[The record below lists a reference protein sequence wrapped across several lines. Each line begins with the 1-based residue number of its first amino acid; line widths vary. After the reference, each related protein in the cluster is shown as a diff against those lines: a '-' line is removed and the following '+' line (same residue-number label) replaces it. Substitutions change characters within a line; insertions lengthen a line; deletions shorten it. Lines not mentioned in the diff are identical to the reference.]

1 MEFFEVLNN
10 RRSIR
15 QYENYEV
22 SSDTLKLLIESAQ
35 KAPSWKNSQVSR
47 YYAVNTSEKLEEV
60 KEFLPEFNQNNTLNA
75 GAYIIST
82 VENGRSGFTREGDF
96 ASHLKDGFQYF
107 DNGLQVENLCLSAQN
122 LGLGTLIMGLYDE
135 QKIREYFNIPE
146 SQIIVCVISVGKPAI
161 NPAMPTRKNIDEIL
175 TIIK

>member
-15 QYENYEV
+15 NYENRPISTDIV
-22 SSDTLKLLIESAQ
+22 RALVESAQ

-47 YYAVNTSEKLEEV
+47 YYAVNTPEKIEQFR
-60 KEFLPEFNQNNTLNA
+60 EFLPEFNKNNSSGA
-75 GAYIIST
+75 GAYIVST
-82 VENGRSGFTREGDF
+82 VEDKISGFKADGSF

-107 DNGLQVENLCLSAQN
+107 DNGLQIENLCLSGYN

-135 QKIREYFNIPE
+135 EKIREYFNIP
-146 SQIIVCVISVGKPAI
+146 SHQIIVCVVAVGIPAVKEI
-161 NPAMPTRKNIDEIL
+161 MPPRKEVDEIL
-175 TIIK
+175 TII